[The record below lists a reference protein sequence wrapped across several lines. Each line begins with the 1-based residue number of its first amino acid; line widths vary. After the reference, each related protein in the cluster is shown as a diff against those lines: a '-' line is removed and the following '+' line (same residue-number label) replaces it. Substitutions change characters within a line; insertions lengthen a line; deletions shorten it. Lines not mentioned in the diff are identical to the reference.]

1 MSVGKVGSEQPRQLL
16 QLFCGAVQNFA
27 ADLRDHFGRGALEAA
42 DARQLADAVITGAGG
57 IICGVMAREMAKKGA
72 KVALLDLF
80 VENAQKIADEINAA
94 GGDAIAVKA
103 NVLDRASLEEARDAV
118 VAKYGHIDILINGAG
133 GNKKQAT
140 VSPELDF
147 FHLDVDAFKW
157 VFDLNVTGAVLT
169 TMVFG
174 ELLAKQGSGN
184 VINIASMAT
193 YHPLTNTV
201 AYCGAKA
208 AVANFT
214 EWMATHFNQN
224 YSKNIRVNAIAPGF
238 LLTTQNR
245 FLMQKEDG
253 TPTDRGQR
261 VLNKTPMGRY
271 GDPEEMAG
279 PVIWLCS
286 EAASFVNGAVIPV
299 DGGFSAFW
307 GI

>member
-1 MSVGKVGSEQPRQLL
+1 MYEV
-16 QLFCGAVQNFA
+16 NF
-27 ADLRDHFGRGALEAA
+27 DISG
-42 DARQLADAVITGAGG
+42 QVAVITGAGG
-57 IICGVMAREMAKKGA
+57 IICGVMAKEMAKKGV

-94 GGDAIAVKA
+94 GGEAVAVKA
-103 NVLDRASLEEARDAV
+103 NVLDRESLEQAREAVLDRFGRV
-118 VAKYGHIDILINGAG
+118 DILINGAG
-133 GNKKQAT
+133 GNKKEAT

-147 FHLDVDAFKW
+147 FHLNVDAFKW

-174 ELLAKQGSGN
+174 ELLARQGTGN

-271 GDPEEMAG
+271 GEPEEMAG

>member
-1 MSVGKVGSEQPRQLL
+1 MHQVSFDVSGQV
-16 QLFCGAVQNFA
+16 AV
-27 ADLRDHFGRGALEAA
+27 
-42 DARQLADAVITGAGG
+42 VTGAGG
-57 IICGVMAREMAKKGA
+57 IICGVMSKEMARKGM

-80 VENAQKIADEINAA
+80 VENAQRIADEINAN
-94 GGDAIAVKA
+94 GGDAIAVQA
-103 NVLDRASLEEARDAV
+103 NVLERASLEA
-118 VAKYGHIDILINGAG
+118 AKAEVLAHFGRIDVLVNGAG
-133 GNKKQAT
+133 GNKQQAT
-140 VSPELDF
+140 ISKDLDF
-147 FHLDVDAFKW
+147 FNLDIDAFRW

-174 ELLAKQGSGN
+174 QELARQKTGN
-184 VINIASMAT
+184 VINIASMAS

-224 YSKNIRVNAIAPGF
+224 YGKDIRVNAIAPGF
-238 LLTTQNR
+238 LLTNQNR
-245 FLMQKEDG
+245 FLMQTEDG
-253 TPTDRGQR
+253 SPTDRGQR
-261 VLNKTPMGRY
+261 VLDKTPMGRY
-271 GDPEEMAG
+271 GEPEEMAG

>member
-1 MSVGKVGSEQPRQLL
+1 MYEV
-16 QLFCGAVQNFA
+16 NF
-27 ADLRDHFGRGALEAA
+27 DISG
-42 DARQLADAVITGAGG
+42 QVAVITGAGG
-57 IICGVMAREMAKKGA
+57 IICGVMAKEMAKKGV

-94 GGDAIAVKA
+94 GGEAVAVKA
-103 NVLDRASLEEARDAV
+103 NVLDRESLEQARQTV
-118 VAKYGHIDILINGAG
+118 VDRFGRVDILINGAG
-133 GNKKQAT
+133 GNKKEAT

-147 FHLDVDAFKW
+147 FHLNVDAFKW

-174 ELLAKQGSGN
+174 ELLAKQGTGN

-224 YSKNIRVNAIAPGF
+224 YSKRIRVNAIAPGF

-271 GDPEEMAG
+271 GEPEEMAG

>member
-1 MSVGKVGSEQPRQLL
+1 MYEV
-16 QLFCGAVQNFA
+16 NF
-27 ADLRDHFGRGALEAA
+27 DISG
-42 DARQLADAVITGAGG
+42 QVAVITGAGG
-57 IICGVMAREMAKKGA
+57 IICGVMAKEMAKKGVR
-72 KVALLDLF
+72 VALLDLF

-94 GGDAIAVKA
+94 GGEAVAVKA
-103 NVLDRASLEEARDAV
+103 NVLDRESLEQARQAV
-118 VAKYGHIDILINGAG
+118 LDRFGRVDILINGAG
-133 GNKKQAT
+133 GNKKEAT

-147 FHLDVDAFKW
+147 FHLNVDAFKW

-174 ELLAKQGSGN
+174 ELLAKQGTGN

-224 YSKNIRVNAIAPGF
+224 YSKRIRVNAIAPGF

-271 GDPEEMAG
+271 GEPEEMAG

>member
-1 MSVGKVGSEQPRQLL
+1 MHEV
-16 QLFCGAVQNFA
+16 NF
-27 ADLRDHFGRGALEAA
+27 DISG
-42 DARQLADAVITGAGG
+42 QVAVITGAGG

-118 VAKYGHIDILINGAG
+118 VAKYGRIDVLINGAG

-174 ELLAKQGSGN
+174 EPLAKPGTGN

-238 LLTTQNR
+238 LLTTQNK

-299 DGGFSAFW
+299 DGGFSSFW

>member
-1 MSVGKVGSEQPRQLL
+1 MHEV
-16 QLFCGAVQNFA
+16 NF
-27 ADLRDHFGRGALEAA
+27 DISG
-42 DARQLADAVITGAGG
+42 QVAVITGAGG

-80 VENAQKIADEINAA
+80 VESAQKIADEINAA

-118 VAKYGHIDILINGAG
+118 VAKYGRIDVLINGAG

>member
-1 MSVGKVGSEQPRQLL
+1 MHEV
-16 QLFCGAVQNFA
+16 NF
-27 ADLRDHFGRGALEAA
+27 DISG
-42 DARQLADAVITGAGG
+42 QVAVITGAGG

-286 EAASFVNGAVIPV
+286 ESASFVNGAVIPV

>member
-1 MSVGKVGSEQPRQLL
+1 MYEV
-16 QLFCGAVQNFA
+16 NF
-27 ADLRDHFGRGALEAA
+27 DISG
-42 DARQLADAVITGAGG
+42 QVAVITGAGG
-57 IICGVMAREMAKKGA
+57 IICGVMAKEMAKKGV

-94 GGDAIAVKA
+94 GGEAVAVKA
-103 NVLDRASLEEARDAV
+103 NVLDRESLEQARQAV
-118 VAKYGHIDILINGAG
+118 LDRFGRVDILINGAG
-133 GNKKQAT
+133 GNKKEAT

-147 FHLDVDAFKW
+147 FHLNVDAFKW

-174 ELLAKQGSGN
+174 ELLAKQGTGN

-238 LLTTQNR
+238 LLTTQNK

-299 DGGFSAFW
+299 DGGFSSFW

>member
-1 MSVGKVGSEQPRQLL
+1 MHEV
-16 QLFCGAVQNFA
+16 NF
-27 ADLRDHFGRGALEAA
+27 DISG
-42 DARQLADAVITGAGG
+42 QVAVITGAGG
-57 IICGVMAREMAKKGA
+57 IICGTMAREMAKKGA
-72 KVALLDLF
+72 KIALLDLF
-80 VENAQKIADEINAA
+80 PEAAQKVADEINAA

-103 NVLDRASLEEARDAV
+103 NVLDRASLEEARDEV
-118 VAKYGHIDILINGAG
+118 VAHYGHIDILINGAG

-147 FHLDVDAFKW
+147 FHLDTEAFKW

-174 ELLAKQGSGN
+174 ELLAKQGTGN

-253 TPTDRGQR
+253 SPTDRGQR

>member
-1 MSVGKVGSEQPRQLL
+1 MRDI
-16 QLFCGAVQNFA
+16 NF
-27 ADLRDHFGRGALEAA
+27 DISG
-42 DARQLADAVITGAGG
+42 QVAVITGAGG

-80 VENAQKIADEINAA
+80 VENAQKIADEINTA

-286 EAASFVNGAVIPV
+286 ESASFVNGAVIPV

>member
-1 MSVGKVGSEQPRQLL
+1 MRDI
-16 QLFCGAVQNFA
+16 NF
-27 ADLRDHFGRGALEAA
+27 DISG
-42 DARQLADAVITGAGG
+42 QVAVITGAGG

-118 VAKYGHIDILINGAG
+118 VAKYGRIDVLINGAG

-174 ELLAKQGSGN
+174 ELLAKQGTGN

-238 LLTTQNR
+238 LLTTQNK

-286 EAASFVNGAVIPV
+286 EAASFVDGAVIPV
-299 DGGFSAFW
+299 DGGFSSFW

>member
-1 MSVGKVGSEQPRQLL
+1 MHEV
-16 QLFCGAVQNFA
+16 NF
-27 ADLRDHFGRGALEAA
+27 DISG
-42 DARQLADAVITGAGG
+42 QVAVITGAGG

-94 GGDAIAVKA
+94 DGDAIAVKA

>member
-1 MSVGKVGSEQPRQLL
+1 MHEV
-16 QLFCGAVQNFA
+16 NF
-27 ADLRDHFGRGALEAA
+27 DISG
-42 DARQLADAVITGAGG
+42 QVAVITGAGG

-80 VENAQKIADEINAA
+80 VESAQKIADEINAA

-140 VSPELDF
+140 VSSELDF

-201 AYCGAKA
+201 AYCGANA

-253 TPTDRGQR
+253 SPTDRGQR

-299 DGGFSAFW
+299 DGGFSSFW

>member
-1 MSVGKVGSEQPRQLL
+1 MRDI
-16 QLFCGAVQNFA
+16 NF
-27 ADLRDHFGRGALEAA
+27 DISG
-42 DARQLADAVITGAGG
+42 QVAVITGAGG

>member
-1 MSVGKVGSEQPRQLL
+1 MREISFDISGQV
-16 QLFCGAVQNFA
+16 
-27 ADLRDHFGRGALEAA
+27 
-42 DARQLADAVITGAGG
+42 AVITGAGG
-57 IICGVMAREMAKKGA
+57 VICGVMAREMAKKGV

-80 VENAQKIADEINAA
+80 VENAQKIAEEIQAA
-94 GGDAIAVKA
+94 GGEAIAVKA
-103 NVLDRASLEEARDAV
+103 NVLDRASLETARDEV
-118 VAKYGHIDILINGAG
+118 VKRFGHIDILINGAG

-147 FHLDVDAFKW
+147 FHLDTEAFKW

-174 ELLAKQGSGN
+174 ELLAKQGTGN

-224 YSKNIRVNAIAPGF
+224 YSKKIRVNAIAPGF

>member
-1 MSVGKVGSEQPRQLL
+1 MHEV
-16 QLFCGAVQNFA
+16 NF
-27 ADLRDHFGRGALEAA
+27 DISG
-42 DARQLADAVITGAGG
+42 QVAVITGAGG

-94 GGDAIAVKA
+94 GGDAVAVKA
-103 NVLDRASLEEARDAV
+103 NVLDRASLEEARDTV

>member
-1 MSVGKVGSEQPRQLL
+1 MHEV
-16 QLFCGAVQNFA
+16 NF
-27 ADLRDHFGRGALEAA
+27 DISG
-42 DARQLADAVITGAGG
+42 QVAVITGAGG

-193 YHPLTNTV
+193 YHPLTSTV

>member
-1 MSVGKVGSEQPRQLL
+1 MRNI
-16 QLFCGAVQNFA
+16 NF
-27 ADLRDHFGRGALEAA
+27 DISG
-42 DARQLADAVITGAGG
+42 QVAVITGAGG

-118 VAKYGHIDILINGAG
+118 VAKYGHIDVLINGAG

-174 ELLAKQGSGN
+174 ELLAKQGTGN

-238 LLTTQNR
+238 LLTTQNK

-299 DGGFSAFW
+299 DGGFSSFW

>member
-1 MSVGKVGSEQPRQLL
+1 MYEV
-16 QLFCGAVQNFA
+16 NF
-27 ADLRDHFGRGALEAA
+27 DISG
-42 DARQLADAVITGAGG
+42 QVAVITGAGG
-57 IICGVMAREMAKKGA
+57 IICGVMAKEMAKKGV

-94 GGDAIAVKA
+94 VGEAVAVKA
-103 NVLDRASLEEARDAV
+103 NVLDRESLEQAREAVLDRFGRV
-118 VAKYGHIDILINGAG
+118 DILINGAG
-133 GNKKQAT
+133 GNKKEAT

-147 FHLDVDAFKW
+147 FHLNVDAFKW

-174 ELLAKQGSGN
+174 ELLAKQGTGN

-271 GDPEEMAG
+271 GEPEEMAG

>member
-1 MSVGKVGSEQPRQLL
+1 MHEV
-16 QLFCGAVQNFA
+16 NF
-27 ADLRDHFGRGALEAA
+27 DISG
-42 DARQLADAVITGAGG
+42 QVAVITGAGG

-80 VENAQKIADEINAA
+80 VESAQKIADEINAA

-140 VSPELDF
+140 VSSELDF

-253 TPTDRGQR
+253 SPTDRGQR

-299 DGGFSAFW
+299 DGGFSSFW